1 VNRWKLDAEARLD
14 ALLAEEPGIVGHA
27 NYALQLLLRLRS
39 RGGKVLVEAL
49 GEETTLDPSVET
61 LLAVFAGRDATES
74 YGVLERWAFTR
85 KRGLSGPPPPLELLA
100 RPKK

>member
-1 VNRWKLDAEARLD
+1 MDRWKRDAEARLD

-49 GEETTLDPSVET
+49 GEETLHPSVET
-61 LLAVFAGRDATES
+61 LLAVFAGRDATAS
-74 YGVLERWAFTR
+74 YGVLERWAFAR
-85 KRGLSGPPPPLELLA
+85 KRGPSG
-100 RPKK
+100 KD